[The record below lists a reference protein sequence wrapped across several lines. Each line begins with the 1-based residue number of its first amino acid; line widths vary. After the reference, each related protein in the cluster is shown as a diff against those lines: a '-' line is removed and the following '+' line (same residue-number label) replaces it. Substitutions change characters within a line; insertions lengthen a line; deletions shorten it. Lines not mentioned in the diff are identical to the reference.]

1 MEQQQKSRPS
11 RWQRVSRALLSISPL
26 LLLVGVAVALIR
38 FARLQRR
45 AAPTYQAPAQLADA
59 DGAFIMVNGMQIYY
73 RARGPVDGQAIIL
86 VHGFL
91 LETATFEPLLEAL
104 AAQGYRVIA
113 FDRPPFGLS
122 DKAPDLDYRRQ
133 AHGDLLIGLMD
144 QLGIKQAVLLGHSA
158 GAMVTAGV
166 ALRYP
171 ERVAKLVM
179 VDAAFLDFLN
189 PPAMLKGDRPANPA
203 GGPMMNLIANGLNP
217 WPHWAELEIR
227 AYFTAARV
235 TTVGRANYG
244 NPTLVPPARLAR
256 LSRLLQIAGWE
267 GGLRAF
273 GRQILTE
280 TPLRVA
286 DLAGLTVPTLIQW
299 GEADIFIPPVT
310 GERLAE
316 TIPNA
321 RLITYPGCGHI
332 AWDGCDSSF
341 VADLVAFLQ

>member
-1 MEQQQKSRPS
+1 MAEKQKPQRP
-11 RWQRVSRALLSISPL
+11 RWQRFVRGLLSVFGI
-26 LLLVGVAVALIR
+26 LLVVGLVAARIR

-45 AAPTYQAPAQLADA
+45 TAPTYQQPAQLADA
-59 DGAFIMVNGMQIYY
+59 DGAFITVYGMQIYY

-91 LETATFEPLLEAL
+91 LETATFEPLLQGL

-122 DKAPDLDYRRQ
+122 DKAPALDYRRQ

-189 PPAMLKGDRPANPA
+189 PPAIRKGNRPANLA
-203 GGPMMNLIANGLNP
+203 GGPMMNLIATGLNP
-217 WPHWAELEIR
+217 WSHWAELEIR
-227 AYFTAARV
+227 AYFSAARV
-235 TTVGRANYG
+235 TTFGRAN
-244 NPTLVPPARLAR
+244 
-256 LSRLLQIAGWE
+256 
-267 GGLRAF
+267 
-273 GRQILTE
+273 
-280 TPLRVA
+280 
-286 DLAGLTVPTLIQW
+286 
-299 GEADIFIPPVT
+299 PPVT
-310 GERLAE
+310 GERLAA

-321 RLITYPGCGHI
+321 QLITYPGCGHI

>member
-1 MEQQQKSRPS
+1 MAEKQKPQRP
-11 RWQRVSRALLSISPL
+11 RWQRFVRGLLSVFGI
-26 LLLVGVAVALIR
+26 LLVVGLVAARIR

-45 AAPTYQAPAQLADA
+45 TAPTYQQPAQLADA
-59 DGAFIMVNGMQIYY
+59 DGAFITVYGMQIYY

-91 LETATFEPLLEAL
+91 LETATFEPLLQGL

-189 PPAMLKGDRPANPA
+189 PPAIRKGNRPANLA
-203 GGPMMNLIANGLNP
+203 GGPMMNLIATGLNP
-217 WPHWAELEIR
+217 WSHWAELEIR
-227 AYFTAARV
+227 AYFSAARV
-235 TTVGRANYG
+235 TTFGRAN
-244 NPTLVPPARLAR
+244 
-256 LSRLLQIAGWE
+256 
-267 GGLRAF
+267 
-273 GRQILTE
+273 
-280 TPLRVA
+280 
-286 DLAGLTVPTLIQW
+286 
-299 GEADIFIPPVT
+299 PPVT
-310 GERLAE
+310 GERLAA

-321 RLITYPGCGHI
+321 QLITYPGCGHI

>member
-1 MEQQQKSRPS
+1 MAEKQKPQRP
-11 RWQRVSRALLSISPL
+11 RWQRFVRGLLSVFGI
-26 LLLVGVAVALIR
+26 LLVVGLVAARIR

-45 AAPTYQAPAQLADA
+45 TAPTYQQPAQLADA
-59 DGAFIMVNGMQIYY
+59 DGAFITVYGMQIYY

-91 LETATFEPLLEAL
+91 LETATFEPLLQGL

-122 DKAPDLDYRRQ
+122 DKAPALDYRRQ

-189 PPAMLKGDRPANPA
+189 PPAMLRN
-203 GGPMMNLIANGLNP
+203 GP
-217 WPHWAELEIR
+217 
-227 AYFTAARV
+227 
-235 TTVGRANYG
+235 
-244 NPTLVPPARLAR
+244 
-256 LSRLLQIAGWE
+256 
-267 GGLRAF
+267 
-273 GRQILTE
+273 
-280 TPLRVA
+280 
-286 DLAGLTVPTLIQW
+286 
-299 GEADIFIPPVT
+299 
-310 GERLAE
+310 
-316 TIPNA
+316 
-321 RLITYPGCGHI
+321 
-332 AWDGCDSSF
+332 
-341 VADLVAFLQ
+341 

>member
-1 MEQQQKSRPS
+1 MAEKQKPQRP
-11 RWQRVSRALLSISPL
+11 RWQRFVRGLLSVFGI
-26 LLLVGVAVALIR
+26 LLVVGLVAARIR

-45 AAPTYQAPAQLADA
+45 TAPTYQQPAQLADA
-59 DGAFIMVNGMQIYY
+59 DGAFITVYGMQIYY

-91 LETATFEPLLEAL
+91 LETATFEPLLQGL

-122 DKAPDLDYRRQ
+122 DKAPALDYRRQ

-189 PPAMLKGDRPANPA
+189 PPAMLKGDQPANPA
-203 GGPMMNLIANGLNP
+203 GGPMMNLIATGLNP
-217 WPHWAELEIR
+217 WSHWAELEIR
-227 AYFTAARV
+227 AYFSAARV
-235 TTVGRANYG
+235 TTFGRAN
-244 NPTLVPPARLAR
+244 
-256 LSRLLQIAGWE
+256 
-267 GGLRAF
+267 
-273 GRQILTE
+273 
-280 TPLRVA
+280 
-286 DLAGLTVPTLIQW
+286 
-299 GEADIFIPPVT
+299 PPVT
-310 GERLAE
+310 GERLAA

-321 RLITYPGCGHI
+321 QLITYPGCGHI